1 MASANNL
8 GTAYIKIAPQ
18 MQGIQKSISD
28 GLASIKTSS
37 LPGAAA
43 VGTVVAKGVSAAMNL
58 VTSSLDGAIKRTDI
72 LNNFPRVMQN
82 LGIST
87 EDAQKSI
94 DRLVEGLDGLP
105 TALQDGASAV
115 QRFTSRNND
124 VAKSTE
130 IFLALNNAI
139 LAGGASAEI
148 QTSALEQMSQA
159 YAKGKPDMMEWR
171 TLMMAMP
178 AQLNQVAKSMDLGE
192 NAADKLGESLRK
204 GEISMDDFMSEII
217 KLNKQG
223 VGNLASFE
231 DQARG
236 ATEGIGTALTNM
248 RNRAQKAVSSIIQSF
263 GSKDISDAI
272 NKFSSSFAGI
282 ADWIGK
288 NVVPIIKNTL
298 IPILKNVL
306 SAVKSVVEFIANNKW
321 VQDFLV
327 GLLGTIMGYKA
338 VKSVVSILSSFA
350 SGIASIGKSAMSHI
364 GNIKTLVSSFAEAK
378 SAGFSFGEAA
388 QYAGL
393 SVGGL
398 GGKIT
403 GLIGNIGNGVSSLAS
418 LAGCLGGLA
427 AALVGVGGAIFN
439 VNMIIQELGRQEQE
453 TAYKARELAARQ
465 INLENAQKHVND
477 ATRLGTDILNNYQSA
492 LDASKNTE
500 LAMLNAKKQ
509 VAYKQEE
516 LNKLAAEGKEGTDD
530 YRIAQLELE
539 AAESELTQK
548 TKEHAEAQEQVNAA
562 SAQFRDNSMTS
573 VNELN
578 KLTIA
583 TEAQQRQYGIIASQ
597 LDALK
602 NKTMTYKDA
611 NGELAETTK
620 EYSAESSMYL
630 AEQLART
637 DETWAGIVQIA
648 NEKGVS
654 FAEACAL
661 YAQEAGQNVPGQFS
675 VGLQSVS
682 ALATDAT
689 QDLTDQIA
697 QAADMKEDAEI
708 AGRSFTHI
716 LAQSIQET
724 ENLPKDQA
732 NKLAVA
738 VIKELGSHGLDIEA
752 VGKAI
757 TSGTAKGVLDNA
769 AKNRLLANV
778 ASVIR
783 AAVAKMKAEADIHS
797 PSKVTAEVGKFM
809 TLGLS
814 EGIDDYAEDAVESA
828 REAAS
833 KTLEAFNESANMDS
847 LSGMYRLAPQSGLT
861 SGMNGSG
868 GQVIQNNEFYVDSEL
883 DVKEVSKRLGWQV
896 ATAL

>member
-28 GLASIKTSS
+28 GLASIKASS

-124 VAKSTE
+124 VQKSTE

-139 LAGGASAEI
+139 LAGGASTEI
-148 QTSALEQMSQA
+148 QASALEQMSQA

-178 AQLNQVAKSMDLGE
+178 AQLNQVAKSMGLGE

-204 GEISMDDFMSEII
+204 GEISMDDFMGEII

-306 SAVKSVVEFIANNKW
+306 SAVKGVVEFIANNKW

-378 SAGFSFGEAA
+378 SAGFSFGDAA

-403 GLIGNIGNGVSSLAS
+403 GLIGNVGNGISSLAS
-418 LAGCLGGLA
+418 LAGGLGGLA
-427 AALVGVGGAIFN
+427 AAVVGVGGAIFN

-539 AAESELTQK
+539 AAESELAQK

-562 SAQFRDNSMTS
+562 SDQFRDNSMTS

-708 AGRSFTHI
+708 SGRSFTRI

-752 VGKAI
+752 VGREI

-778 ASVIR
+778 ASIIR

-797 PSKVTAEVGKFM
+797 PSKVTAEIGKFM

-833 KTLEAFNESANMDS
+833 KTLEAFNENANMDS
-847 LSGMYRLAPQSGLT
+847 LSSMYRLAPQSGLT